1 MTMVTNNLSVYNG
14 PEIVKMY
21 EYLKAFR
28 WPYQYPHSS
37 DNVNPQPIDSELPNP
52 VYLQVLHILQQHPQL
67 GYIIELNVTKYGTTK
82 LC

>member
-1 MTMVTNNLSVYNG
+1 MTMENNNLSVYNG

-28 WPYQYPHSS
+28 RSYQYTDSS
-37 DNVNPQPIDSELPNP
+37 DNVNPQPTDSKLSNP
-52 VYLQVLHILQQHPQL
+52 VYLQVLHVLQQHPQL
-67 GYIIELNVTKYGTTK
+67 GYIRELNVTKYGTTK